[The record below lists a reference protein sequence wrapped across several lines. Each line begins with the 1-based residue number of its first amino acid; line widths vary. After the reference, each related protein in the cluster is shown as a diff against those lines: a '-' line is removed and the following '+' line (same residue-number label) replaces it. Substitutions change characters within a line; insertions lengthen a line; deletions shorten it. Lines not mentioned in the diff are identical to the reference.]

1 MIVPEV
7 AANKSPGME
16 SIVIT
21 VTNSDYNKSKEF
33 TEILKTNAAIKNMEP
48 NFENGTSTI
57 TLDYDGKTSKL
68 LDEIMAGKLAN
79 TLKVTTQKT
88 GIIIFAFK

>member
-1 MIVPEV
+1 MHQ
-7 AANKSPGME
+7 SG
-16 SIVIT
+16 
-21 VTNSDYNKSKEF
+21 
-33 TEILKTNAAIKNMEP
+33 TNAAIKNMEP

-57 TLDYDGKTSKL
+57 TLDYDGKISKL